1 MKRKFRVTVDN
12 ETFLVEVE
20 EIIDEGIASESNIAK
35 ATRPTRTVRGRFEY
49 PESMAEAGVVIA
61 PIPGVVS
68 DLRVSKGDKVEAG
81 SVLLLLEAMK
91 MENEIYTPSEGVV
104 KEIFVEVGQQVS
116 RGERLVLVS

>member
-35 ATRPTRTVRGRFEY
+35 ATRSNRTVRGRFEH
-49 PESMAEAGVVIA
+49 PESMAEVGVVIA